1 MSDLT
6 KADLHSHTY
15 YSLLRVPK
23 LKGIHLFQDSAISP
37 KLLVKVARRRK
48 LGAIALT
55 DHDNMLGIKPFLNYA
70 SKFSDITPIV
80 GQEITKYD
88 QNRKAW
94 AHVLTY
100 GLRKI
105 PFEIRFK
112 PLLEFL
118 DYLDDN
124 NAVYVLAHP
133 FDLSQSAPAGGYDRR
148 TYRINFSILK
158 LFRMIEVVN
167 GLQPKRHNYLAQIIA
182 REVGIPGI
190 AGGDSHQPKMIGRC
204 FTYVEGTT
212 EDEILEYLRQVRKSP
227 TKYSVST
234 HGTGSTPQIWA
245 GWAFYILLNLQ
256 HNIRYDIYRHLNPLA
271 PKHSVNPVYDKLY
284 SDMPMFP
291 KILVQ
296 TALPYIFWALLAGL
310 KIWVPRVEKQTT
322 KRELYI
328 LKSLIDYQAINENQ
342 LTPALEVPFTEDDV
356 ELFQRL

>member
-80 GQEITKYD
+80 GQEITKYN
-88 QNRKAW
+88 QNRKVW

-105 PFEIRFK
+105 PFKIRFK

-124 NAVYVLAHP
+124 NAVYILAHP

-212 EDEILEYLRQVRKSP
+212 EDEILEYLRQVKKSP
-227 TKYSVST
+227 TKYSVRT

-245 GWAFYILLNLQ
+245 GWAFFILLNLQ
-256 HNIRYDIYRHLNPLA
+256 HNIRYDIYRQLNPLA

-284 SDMPMFP
+284 SNMPMFP

-310 KIWVPRVEKQTT
+310 KIWVPRIEKQTT
-322 KRELYI
+322 KRELYL

-342 LTPALEVPFTEDDV
+342 PTPPLDMSFTEDDA